1 MTRPGQDRFA
11 NWADFSAVNRYI
23 LLHISVLLMTILPL
37 RWLEKGQSLQ
47 GVTLASIIVNYV
59 PYFIGLTLIC
69 QWALQSRPERLS
81 AFFGPEQINL
91 MIFSIYLACI
101 FSICAIVIH
110 PRLVNLEKRQKNKT
124 MPKVCMEL
132 FIF

>member
-1 MTRPGQDRFA
+1 M
-11 NWADFSAVNRYI
+11 
-23 LLHISVLLMTILPL
+23 
-37 RWLEKGQSLQ
+37 
-47 GVTLASIIVNYV
+47 
-59 PYFIGLTLIC
+59 C

-101 FSICAIVIH
+101 SSIFAIVFH

-124 MPKVCMEL
+124 MPKVCIL
-132 FIF
+132 FLKYFFHNFLKFDKESHKKVYKTQKWLLIKKVTV